1 MIHRTPLQYAKC
13 LGYLGDASKIR
24 ARVADW
30 YGRAPSL
37 QDCERII
44 AARKREF
51 ERAKQLANHDEP
63 TPKLISER
71 AKLQRE
77 ASKRYRARQREAERL
92 YRAELKAAE
101 KLIRA
106 KAQEAK
112 HAD

>member
-13 LGYLGDASKIR
+13 LAYLNDASKIR
-24 ARVADW
+24 ASVAYW

-37 QDCERII
+37 KDCERIV

-51 ERAKQLANHDEP
+51 ERAKQLANHSD
-63 TPKLISER
+63 R

-77 ASKRYRARQREAERL
+77 AAERYRARKCEAERL

-101 KLIRA
+101 KLIRQ
-106 KAQEAK
+106 QEAQ
-112 HAD
+112 HAA